1 MRIMSM
7 LKVKGLFNSQNQII
21 GESFVLKP
29 EMRNSF
35 IETNDLQMQLL
46 NVKFADLA
54 CSSIGRLH
62 KLQGCLGYQAP
73 SKPKDCTFGKPRA
86 KRVPPEVADAANVR
100 LGLLDYFCTRQDELV
115 NGIISIISLMRSA
128 MRSPYTWDI

>member
-1 MRIMSM
+1 MRIMSR

-21 GESFVLKP
+21 GESFVLKL

-62 KLQGCLGYQAP
+62 KLQGCLGY
-73 SKPKDCTFGKPRA
+73 
-86 KRVPPEVADAANVR
+86 
-100 LGLLDYFCTRQDELV
+100 
-115 NGIISIISLMRSA
+115 
-128 MRSPYTWDI
+128 

>member
-1 MRIMSM
+1 MRIMSR

-54 CSSIGRLH
+54 CSSIGTPH
-62 KLQGCLGYQAP
+62 KQQWCLGY
-73 SKPKDCTFGKPRA
+73 
-86 KRVPPEVADAANVR
+86 
-100 LGLLDYFCTRQDELV
+100 
-115 NGIISIISLMRSA
+115 
-128 MRSPYTWDI
+128 

>member
-21 GESFVLKP
+21 GESLVLKP
-29 EMRNSF
+29 KMRNSF

-54 CSSIGRLH
+54 CSSIGRPH
-62 KLQGCLGYQAP
+62 KKQGCLGY
-73 SKPKDCTFGKPRA
+73 
-86 KRVPPEVADAANVR
+86 
-100 LGLLDYFCTRQDELV
+100 
-115 NGIISIISLMRSA
+115 
-128 MRSPYTWDI
+128 

>member
-1 MRIMSM
+1 MRIMSR

-54 CSSIGRLH
+54 CSSIGTLH
-62 KLQGCLGYQAP
+62 KQQGCLGY
-73 SKPKDCTFGKPRA
+73 
-86 KRVPPEVADAANVR
+86 
-100 LGLLDYFCTRQDELV
+100 
-115 NGIISIISLMRSA
+115 
-128 MRSPYTWDI
+128 